1 MKKLFA
7 ALLGVL
13 MLSLV
18 LTGIA
23 LADPVTQDDITF
35 EVNVTPSGM
44 LPPAAGTTEEIIVT
58 VVITTIHPT
67 R

>member
-35 EVNVTPSGM
+35 EVNVTPSACCRR
-44 LPPAAGTTEEIIVT
+44 PQVQPK
-58 VVITTIHPT
+58 